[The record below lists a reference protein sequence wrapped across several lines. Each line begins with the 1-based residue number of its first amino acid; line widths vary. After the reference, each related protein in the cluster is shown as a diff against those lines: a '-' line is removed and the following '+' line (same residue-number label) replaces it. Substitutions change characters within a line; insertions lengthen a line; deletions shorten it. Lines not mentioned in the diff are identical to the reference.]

1 MEIGQSIYKIRNNAK
16 LTQEQFAEMF
26 GVSQQAVQK
35 WESGGAVPDIEKI
48 VKIAKYFDISLDS
61 LVMGNDNRLVE
72 DMNKSEILKPQ
83 YKNIHDWEFYSSNLQ
98 TEYQQSV
105 EERKEGW
112 LAVYSSEQRISRYC
126 LRHRRRHDQG
136 QSEMCAVQASEILPV
151 RVSRHLCLDKRR

>member
-83 YKNIHDWEFYSSNLQ
+83 YKNIHDWEFYSSNLM
-98 TEYQQSV
+98 TEY
-105 EERKEGW
+105 
-112 LAVYSSEQRISRYC
+112 
-126 LRHRRRHDQG
+126 
-136 QSEMCAVQASEILPV
+136 
-151 RVSRHLCLDKRR
+151 

>member
-83 YKNIHDWEFYSSNLQ
+83 YKNIHDWEFYSSNLM

-105 EERKEGW
+105 DEGLDIEAYKE
-112 LAVYSSEQRISRYC
+112 VFYSVSMLPKGEIKKRLGDVLFDVVVSAKTKDGYPYVEPSDLEQI
-126 LRHRRRHDQG
+126 Q
-136 QSEMCAVQASEILPV
+136 
-151 RVSRHLCLDKRR
+151 